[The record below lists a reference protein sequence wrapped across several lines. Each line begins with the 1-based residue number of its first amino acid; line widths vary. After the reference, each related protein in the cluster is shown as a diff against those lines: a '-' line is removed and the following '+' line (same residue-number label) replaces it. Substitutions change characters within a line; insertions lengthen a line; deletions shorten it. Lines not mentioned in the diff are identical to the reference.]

1 MLTLICG
8 LLTGIAVFFAL
19 YKGVRMDEVWSV
31 IFAVAAMFL
40 FQFGVMM
47 ILRRVSARINSR
59 LQALMAETQEKL
71 RAMQNRFM
79 RHPGGSQKMM
89 MQAMEREQNAGL
101 QKMID
106 ALELYKPLY
115 LWNLLMKKQVNTMRM
130 LFLFQMRRFD
140 EADALMDKCL
150 FMDVQSVCVKMA
162 RMYKNGQ
169 DKALIDKFFRRKGA
183 RFKGQDSLLP
193 FSLYAWI
200 LVRQDRIDDAIK
212 VLAQAKI
219 KTNDNEVVVKN
230 WEMLVNGKVKHF
242 SNSQLGEAWYALLLE
257 EPKIPKVQQQV
268 RYRR

>member
-1 MLTLICG
+1 MLTLIGG
-8 LLTGIAVFFAL
+8 LLTGIVVFFAL

-31 IFAVAAMFL
+31 ILAVASMFL
-40 FQFGVMM
+40 FQLGVMYL
-47 ILRRVSARINSR
+47 LRRASARINSR
-59 LQALMAETQEKL
+59 LQALMSETQEKI
-71 RAMQNRFM
+71 RAMHARFM
-79 RHPGGSQKMM
+79 RHPGSSQKMM
-89 MQAMEREQNAGL
+89 MQAFEREQNAGL

-115 LWNLLMKKQVNTMRM
+115 LWNILMKRQVNTMRM
-130 LFLFQMRRFD
+130 IFLFQMKRFN

-150 FMDVQSVCVKMA
+150 FMDVQSVCVKMS
-162 RMYKNGQ
+162 RMYKLGQ
-169 DKALIDKFFRRKGA
+169 DGIDKFFRKKGA
-183 RFKGQDSLLP
+183 RFKGQDALLP

-200 LVRQDRIDDAIK
+200 LVRQNRIDDAIK

>member
-1 MLTLICG
+1 MLTLIGG
-8 LLTGIAVFFAL
+8 LLTGIIVYFAL
-19 YKGVRMDEVWSV
+19 WKGARMDEVWSV
-31 IFAVAAMFL
+31 IFAVVSMFL
-40 FQFGVMM
+40 FQLGVML
-47 ILRRVSARINSR
+47 ILRRVSARINAR

-71 RAMQNRFM
+71 RAMQMRFM

-89 MQAMEREQNAGL
+89 IQAMEREQNEGL

-106 ALELYKPLY
+106 ALALYKPLY
-115 LWNLLMKKQVNTMRM
+115 LWNILMKKQVNTMKM
-130 LFLFQMRRFD
+130 LFLFQMKRFD

-162 RMYKNGQ
+162 RMYKKNQ
-169 DKALIDKFFRRKGA
+169 DGIDKFFKKKA
-183 RFKGQDSLLP
+183 SRFKGQDSLLP

-200 LVRQDRIDDAIK
+200 LVRQDRIDEAVK

-230 WEMLVNGKVKHF
+230 WEMLVNGKIKHF
-242 SNSQLGEAWYALLLE
+242 SNSQLGEAWYALMLE
-257 EPKIPKVQQQV
+257 EPKMPRAQQQI